1 MQNHH
6 MRRAG
11 GMLIVL
17 YYTRYAIN
25 LITKYCCVTQLLS
38 FEYI

>member
-1 MQNHH
+1 

-17 YYTRYAIN
+17 YYTRGAIN
-25 LITKYCCVTQLLS
+25 LIVTKYCCVTQ
-38 FEYI
+38 F